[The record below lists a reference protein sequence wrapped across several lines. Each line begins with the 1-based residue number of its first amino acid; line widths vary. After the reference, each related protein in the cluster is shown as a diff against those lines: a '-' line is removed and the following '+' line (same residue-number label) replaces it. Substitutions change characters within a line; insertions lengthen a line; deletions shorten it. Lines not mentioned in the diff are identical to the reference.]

1 MPHKLQSKGTTDSFV
16 PPGNYQPT
24 LVGVAV
30 GQPNGSMSSGGG
42 DEHSRSLDDVDDA
55 DIDNDE
61 SNTAFCIAGGKLL
74 KSAEPDLEVVV
85 GQGDDTRT
93 YRHYSI
99 VLASYSDYIDTMLS
113 VPMREQETR
122 RITFPDITPANFDKI
137 MMMHQINGRREL
149 RSFAN
154 KEEAPVLLPLL
165 DKYQFIDAL
174 GAWDALL
181 AKLFGGWMYQIL
193 AAGDL
198 QNAIALAQAAHGLNA
213 TCMEKSQPKMAKF
226 AIDKLQDM
234 PTSLTAENV
243 KVLLSLL
250 DQSNGGDDDDDIV
263 LAIAQ
268 FIEIANDDIGR
279 YVPSKRPNLRTSILN
294 RFNWHFGRQ
303 RGSIDLAEMRDIIKE
318 AGFAERLRMRTLQL
332 SEQDDMMRRLVVKR
346 LQVDAPPTASND
358 GLNLV
363 MGEYLRKDAEVDGH
377 VAKEGKVA
385 GAKRFCYTRHYT
397 SEEGDAM
404 KIVIE
409 PYDLLGTK
417 WVMTDYDLSDGA
429 FKFLFFWENEFGSL
443 LPPKYG
449 WKRASHEEDDNPN
462 SIFDNDNPTLHYN
475 IESRTW

>member
-1 MPHKLQSKGTTDSFV
+1 MARRGEEAPRTTDRPFHQDVSRSV
-16 PPGNYQPT
+16 MASASWPHSQARSYEARIGELLMPT
-24 LVGVAV
+24 PLVGVAV

-93 YRHYSI
+93 YQHYSVI
-99 VLASYSDYIDTMLS
+99 LASFSDYIDTMLS

-165 DKYQFIDAL
+165 DKYQFNDAL

-181 AKLFGGWMYQIL
+181 AKLFGGWVYESL
-193 AAGDL
+193 TAGDL
-198 QNAIALAQAAHGLNA
+198 QNAIAVADAAHGLSA
-213 TCMEKSQPKMAKF
+213 TCMEKSQPKMATF
-226 AIDKLQDM
+226 AIEKLQDM

-250 DQSNGGDDDDDIV
+250 DQINGDDDILV
-263 LAIAQ
+263 LAN

-279 YVPSKRPNLRTSILN
+279 SNLYTRIMKRF
-294 RFNWHFGRQ
+294 RFWYTNDIDEV
-303 RGSIDLAEMRDIIKE
+303 RGIIKE

-346 LQVDAPPTASND
+346 LQVDAPPAASND
-358 GLNLV
+358 VLNLV
-363 MGEYLRKDAEVDGH
+363 IGDYVRKDSDVGGR
-377 VAKEGKVA
+377 VARVGKVA
-385 GAKRFCYTRHYT
+385 GAKKFCYTKHYT
-397 SEEGDAM
+397 NNFGEEM

-409 PYDLLGTK
+409 P
-417 WVMTDYDLSDGA
+417 S
-429 FKFLFFWENEFGSL
+429 
-443 LPPKYG
+443 
-449 WKRASHEEDDNPN
+449 RN
-462 SIFDNDNPTLHYN
+462 SMGNDR
-475 IESRTW
+475 E